1 MTISKIEE
9 ISKYRSKIYIDDRF
23 AFILYPQ
30 DIRKYKIAVDV
41 DISEDTYNSIINEIV
56 LRRCKN
62 RAINYIES
70 RERTEYEIRNKLKT
84 LYYTEEVIDRVIA
97 FLEEYHYIDD
107 ERYAKQF
114 VDTYANRKSK
124 ARLRQDLMLKG
135 VDKEIIQY
143 TLEETEVDEEAV
155 LRELVD
161 RKLFH
166 IDKLDDNMY
175 RRTVNFFMRR
185 GYNYQLI
192 SKFLLQSNKISQK

>member
-41 DISEDTYNSIINEIV
+41 DITEDTYNSIINEIV

>member
-97 FLEEYHYIDD
+97 FLEEYHYVDD
-107 ERYAKQF
+107 ERYARQF
-114 VDTYANRKSK
+114 VDTYSNRKSK

-143 TLEETEVDEEAV
+143 TLEETAVDEEAV

-192 SKFLLQSNKISQK
+192 SKILLQSNKISQK